1 MLWDVRTCSV
11 RGKGKIGHVLATV
24 SAPNAMCACVL
35 VIQSCPN
42 LCTPWTVAHHSLSM
56 EFSRQAYW
64 SGLPFPSPRN
74 LPDPGT
80 EPGSPALQ
88 ADSLPS
94 EPPGSTQLCGRYALS
109 QVMEWY
115 SKLCAAA
122 RGASPKKIQEQP
134 ALMET
139 RHISVTVQ
147 TVRIH
152 STFSTPLYV
161 ASFQK
166 RLMNFFYPI
175 LM

>member
-1 MLWDVRTCSV
+1 M
-11 RGKGKIGHVLATV
+11 
-24 SAPNAMCACVL
+24 
-35 VIQSCPN
+35 QSCAT
-42 LCTPWTVAHHSLSM
+42 LCDPMNCSLPGFSVHKILQARILEWVAFPTPDD
-56 EFSRQAYW
+56 
-64 SGLPFPSPRN
+64 